1 MTQNPSPDLN
11 DPALYINRELSWLEF
26 NRRCLHEAFNPDLPL
41 LERVRFL
48 SIFSNN
54 LDEFFMVRVSGLK
67 DQVAAGITDT
77 PCDGLTAQQQLDA
90 IRAKVLPMLH
100 EARAHF
106 RTVLL
111 PALAENGV
119 HVLTYE
125 ALSDLDR
132 TVLQRYFEI
141 EVFPV
146 LTPLAVDPGRPFPH
160 ISNLSLNLA
169 VNVIDAHGQENFAR
183 IKVPNLIPRFVDIN
197 HAHRVYGGQPA
208 PTQHRFIFLEDLI
221 AHNLE
226 MLFPGMHVSGA
237 SAFRI
242 TRNNDIEI
250 AEEEASDLLESVE
263 DVVRQRRFGPVI
275 RLDVVDTMSER
286 VRHLL
291 STNLELHPDD
301 VYVIS
306 GPLGMRDLAELANM
320 DVPALRFPPYIPRRS
335 SAIPAGGDVF
345 AAIRRGDIL
354 LHHPYESFSP
364 VVEFFQQAAED
375 PQVLA
380 IKCTLY
386 RIGSKS
392 PIVDALLQAIENGK
406 QVAAL
411 VELKARFDEENNITW
426 ARALEGAGVH
436 VVYGLVGLKTHAK
449 VSLVVRKEP
458 DGMRRYVHLS
468 TGNYNAVTARIYT
481 DFGLLTCDPHIGA
494 DATQLFNRLTGYAG
508 NTAYQKLIVAPEYLR
523 KRVTAMIEREIE
535 HARAGREARLLFK
548 MNALVDPK
556 LIALLYQASCAG
568 VQIDLLVR
576 GICALRPGLPG
587 ISENIRVRCILGRYL
602 EHARLYY
609 FLNGGAEEV
618 YLGSAD
624 LMPRNLDRRVETW
637 FPVESPALR
646 RRLLDEVIR
655 IEMADNVKSRRL
667 LPDGHYERILPQ
679 PGEALIDA
687 QRWLMEQGRE

>member
-411 VELKARFDEENNITW
+411 VELHRTACT
-426 ARALEGAGVH
+426 
-436 VVYGLVGLKTHAK
+436 
-449 VSLVVRKEP
+449 LVVNAFALLEQFHGFGKFTHIDRNGVFAGFGDERHFFGNFACHKRAFCQCSSECCQCK
-458 DGMRRYVHLS
+458 DVHS
-468 TGNYNAVTARIYT
+468 
-481 DFGLLTCDPHIGA
+481 
-494 DATQLFNRLTGYAG
+494 
-508 NTAYQKLIVAPEYLR
+508 IVAC
-523 KRVTAMIEREIE
+523 
-535 HARAGREARLLFK
+535 G
-548 MNALVDPK
+548 
-556 LIALLYQASCAG
+556 S
-568 VQIDLLVR
+568 VR
-576 GICALRPGLPG
+576 IRGFYIQHICQR
-587 ISENIRVRCILGRYL
+587 NIRQIRRIRAAVAVLFEGGKKLVVVGIVCRMHVGKAF
-602 EHARLYY
+602 HALNPFRLYCQQKI
-609 FLNGGAEEV
+609 
-618 YLGSAD
+618 
-624 LMPRNLDRRVETW
+624 
-637 FPVESPALR
+637 
-646 RRLLDEVIR
+646 VIVVA
-655 IEMADNVKSRRL
+655 IAA
-667 LPDGHYERILPQ
+667 H
-679 PGEALIDA
+679 
-687 QRWLMEQGRE
+687 